1 VRPIAEF
8 RAAAAAA
15 GIQHR
20 VKREGFGFVFHGDG
34 VLMS

>member
-1 VRPIAEF
+1 MRPIAEF

-20 VKREGFGFVFHGDG
+20 VEREEFGFVFHGDD
-34 VLMS
+34 V